1 MKKIIS
7 CSKAIATILDGS
19 YLAIGGNVLHRAPM
33 ALIREIARQ
42 KKRNLKLV
50 KTAGAHD
57 IDVLVRAKCVAS
69 VDAGFISYET
79 EYGLA
84 TYYRK
89 AVESGEIK
97 ANEHACYTVISA
109 LNAAKIGVPFM
120 PCRGIMISDL
130 VEANDYFEKIMDP
143 FSDEEITVVKAIKP
157 DVAIIHVNACDED
170 GNAIIEGPNFEDV
183 LMSRASKRIILS
195 TEKIISKA
203 QVRLNPEKIVIP
215 GFLVEA
221 IVVSPRGCAPGS
233 LPGKYEVEDT
243 VIRNFLEKKD
253 DMEFE
258 AYLDAYKIQDQGKGG
273 VFAW

>member
-143 FSDEEITVVKAIKP
+143 FSDEEITVIKAIKP

-215 GFLVEA
+215 SFLVESV
-221 IVVSPRGCAPGS
+221 VVSPRGCAPGS

-253 DMEFE
+253 DMMFEEYLE
-258 AYLDAYKIQDQGKGG
+258 AYRIQDQGKGG